1 MSISKEGLYYRGLPM
16 TETPD
21 KRSTPEEVAAKLIHS
36 QQAEIQRLKNDLAGW
51 QYTNRVN
58 CQTMEAMKAEIAHY
72 RAELT
77 RLRDC
82 DWVISLP
89 DRMDAVR
96 DIAKEALGEY
106 REGDRPP
113 YASR

>member
-36 QQAEIQRLKNDLAGW
+36 QQAEIQSLKNDLAGW

-58 CQTMEAMKAEIAHY
+58 CQTMGAMKAEIALLKAKIENLDKL
-72 RAELT
+72 RAQ
-77 RLRDC
+77 
-82 DWVISLP
+82 V
-89 DRMDAVR
+89 
-96 DIAKEALGEY
+96 DI
-106 REGDRPP
+106 RF
-113 YASR
+113 